1 MPAVAE
7 PNERG
12 ERAGERA
19 RMIRRMIHRRMILRR
34 RLRRIHGT
42 VVVDAEVMVPGD
54 DGAEGDPGSARVH
67 DDAAARVR
75 ERRGRAGAEREAD
88 ASARGVPGSVAA
100 LAFPEGG
107 AIVRDDVEAERRAVR
122 AEDDDVAV
130 ADVAQRGAG
139 LQGASALGKAAA
151 RPPEAVAHRGGGQC
165 DRMCIYRVS
174 PCRNERR
181 DRPANSA
188 VPLSTNTSSRLETH
202 TQPAALSERIIGRA
216 LVSFR
221 RGADGGDRARART
234 PTRARALPGRD
245 SHTSSARAPRR
256 S

>member
-1 MPAVAE
+1 MAE

-19 RMIRRMIHRRMILRR
+19 RMIRRMILRR
-34 RLRRIHGT
+34 RLGRIHGT

-75 ERRGRAGAEREAD
+75 ARRGRAGAEREAD

-100 LAFPEGG
+100 PAFPEGG

-165 DRMCIYRVS
+165 DRMCLRRLS
-174 PCRNERR
+174 CRN

-188 VPLSTNTSSRLETH
+188 VPLSTNTSSQLETH
-202 TQPAALSERIIGRA
+202 TQQ
-216 LVSFR
+216 
-221 RGADGGDRARART
+221 GAF
-234 PTRARALPGRD
+234 
-245 SHTSSARAPRR
+245 
-256 S
+256 